1 MTIHVLV
8 EGASEY
14 ALLER
19 WAPRL
24 VGSGNVRV
32 HPHQGKGELPDDL
45 AAPPEPKRRGL
56 LDQLPAKLRGFAN
69 TAHPQAHQVVVLV
82 DADTDDPETLTALI
96 AEAAAR
102 VAPLLSVTVRL
113 AVEET
118 EAFYLGD
125 QRAVMKAFP
134 DADMAKIRAYVP
146 DSIVGT
152 WELFGAIVQ
161 DGGGNKVAWAE
172 AMGPVLT
179 TRAGDSRSPSFK
191 ELVRRLLTLAQA
203 APTKPARKRYRHP
216 RKTTRKPDRR
226 R

>member
-1 MTIHVLV
+1 VTIHVLV
-8 EGASEY
+8 EGPSEQ

-24 VGSGNVRV
+24 LGSGEVRV
-32 HPHQGKGELPDDL
+32 HPHQGKGTLPEDL
-45 AAPPEPKRRGL
+45 EARPDARHRGL

-69 TAHPQAHQVVVLV
+69 ALHSKDHHVVVLV
-82 DADTDDPETLTALI
+82 DADDDDPATLADGI
-96 AEAAAR
+96 SAAAAR
-102 VAPLLSVTVRL
+102 IAPDLSVTVRL

-125 QRAVMKAFP
+125 QKALWKAFP
-134 DADMAKIRAYVP
+134 GADMAKARSYTP
-146 DSIVGT
+146 DSIIGT
-152 WELFGAIVQ
+152 WELFGSIVD

-179 TRAGDSRSPSFK
+179 TVASQNRSPSFQR
-191 ELVRRLLTLAQA
+191 LVAGLLGL
-203 APTKPARKRYRHP
+203 APTKPAKPAKRRYRHP
-216 RKTTRKPDRR
+216 PKKTHKPDRR